1 MTMPLQRV
9 RQRTKR
15 DPRAVQERGGLSG
28 KPIER
33 PSPGS
38 KAANVLPTITNTTM
52 KLYEP
57 HPLALIF
64 PEMNDAAIDAMA
76 ADIKAHGLQNPIVL
90 YQDKVLDGLQ
100 RQEACKRVGV
110 PPLYLQFILLPRSIV
125 EAGPE
130 AFVISANLHR
140 RHLKPEKYKA
150 LVRKLVPLVEK
161 QLKEQAT
168 NEGAVTNDTAPT
180 NPKGGGVSGKPG
192 IKKKAVQK
200 VAKMTGHSERTVY
213 RVLKNGAKH
222 ISATL
227 PKRKKEKR
235 TRMIRARSRGNRS
248 VKSLLANNTLSVG
261 TLVSGLLNADWR
273 PRM

>member
-1 MTMPLQRV
+1 
-9 RQRTKR
+9 
-15 DPRAVQERGGLSG
+15 
-28 KPIER
+28 
-33 PSPGS
+33 
-38 KAANVLPTITNTTM
+38 M

-227 PKRKKEKR
+227 PKRKKEADADDPSEIEGQPISQVPTGKQHTKR
-235 TRMIRARSRGNRS
+235 WDVSEWAIECRLATAHVKLARAG
-248 VKSLLANNTLSVG
+248 LADAREVAALK
-261 TLVSGLLNADWR
+261 AKIKAKAKEKEDR
-273 PRM
+273 R